1 MYHVIIIEDDPMV
14 ASINKQYVEVTPE
27 FRVDRI
33 FKNGSEALPYLKAN
47 PADLII
53 LDYYTPVM
61 NGGEF
66 LDALHNA
73 GLTPSVIMVTS
84 ANDTDIVRSL
94 LNRGITDYL
103 VKPFEYMRFKT
114 ALDRFTETKKY
125 LEHSHGGL
133 GQHDIDRLFSVNDQ
147 RADAKPS
154 LAKGLNETTLA
165 MIREYL
171 QNNRNGF
178 FTSEQIAEQIHLS
191 RITIRR
197 YMNYMVDTGEIISTI
212 DYKTGGRPSICP
224 PAAVTIFTKPVT
236 YLLKL
241 TPCTKSF
248 ILFIKFLHIF
258 INVNGV

>member
-1 MYHVIIIEDDPMV
+1 MP
-14 ASINKQYVEVTPE
+14 S
-27 FRVDRI
+27 
-33 FKNGSEALPYLKAN
+33 
-47 PADLII
+47 
-53 LDYYTPVM
+53 
-61 NGGEF
+61 
-66 LDALHNA
+66 HNA

-103 VKPFEYMRFKT
+103 VKPFEYTRFKT

-212 DYKTGGRPSICP
+212 DYKTGGRPSINM
-224 PAAVTIFTKPVT
+224 VRQK
-236 YLLKL
+236 
-241 TPCTKSF
+241 
-248 ILFIKFLHIF
+248 
-258 INVNGV
+258 

>member
-27 FRVDRI
+27 FRT
-33 FKNGSEALPYLKAN
+33 N
-47 PADLII
+47 PTDLII

-103 VKPFEYMRFKT
+103 VKPFEYTRFKT
-114 ALDRFTETKKY
+114 ALDRFT
-125 LEHSHGGL
+125 
-133 GQHDIDRLFSVNDQ
+133 Q

-212 DYKTGGRPSICP
+212 DYKTGGRPSIKYG
-224 PAAVTIFTKPVT
+224 FGQK
-236 YLLKL
+236 
-241 TPCTKSF
+241 
-248 ILFIKFLHIF
+248 
-258 INVNGV
+258 

>member
-53 LDYYTPVM
+53 LDYYPPVM

-103 VKPFEYMRFKT
+103 VKPFEYTRFKA
-114 ALDRFTETKKY
+114 ALDRYTETNKY

-197 YMNYMVDTGEIISTI
+197 YMNYMVDTGEIITRPAAALRSNMDSGKNDLPSGGSYDI
-212 DYKTGGRPSICP
+212 YKTC
-224 PAAVTIFTKPVT
+224 
-236 YLLKL
+236 YLL
-241 TPCTKSF
+241 T
-248 ILFIKFLHIF
+248 
-258 INVNGV
+258 

>member
-33 FKNGSEALPYLKAN
+33 FKNGAEALPYLKTN

-66 LDALHNA
+66 LDALHSA

-103 VKPFEYMRFKT
+103 VKPFEYTRFKA
-114 ALDRFTETKKY
+114 ALDRYTETKKY

-147 RADAKPS
+147 RADTKPS

-171 QNNRNGF
+171 QNNRYGF
-178 FTSEQIAEQIHLS
+178 FTS
-191 RITIRR
+191 
-197 YMNYMVDTGEIISTI
+197 
-212 DYKTGGRPSICP
+212 
-224 PAAVTIFTKPVT
+224 
-236 YLLKL
+236 
-241 TPCTKSF
+241 
-248 ILFIKFLHIF
+248 
-258 INVNGV
+258 

>member
-1 MYHVIIIEDDPMV
+1 MTV
-14 ASINKQYVEVTPE
+14 
-27 FRVDRI
+27 
-33 FKNGSEALPYLKAN
+33 LPK
-47 PADLII
+47 
-53 LDYYTPVM
+53 
-61 NGGEF
+61 
-66 LDALHNA
+66 
-73 GLTPSVIMVTS
+73 
-84 ANDTDIVRSL
+84 
-94 LNRGITDYL
+94 
-103 VKPFEYMRFKT
+103 
-114 ALDRFTETKKY
+114 TKKY

-212 DYKTGGRPSICP
+212 DYKTGAALRSNMDSGKMIVP